1 MGILIDESEYM
12 NLGRGDHFIIIPNE
26 IINSNEFQ
34 NLYRDNQDITGTVK
48 FPNLK
53 SVDGFGGL
61 YHTFE
66 GCTGLTGSVEFPN
79 LTKID
84 IHGLYSCFNGC
95 TGLTGSVEFPNLT
108 EMDIYGIAYAFTN
121 CTGLTGTINFP
132 SLITVGTNGLNNT
145 FKGCTGITEIHFR
158 ADAKS
163 VIEAQGT
170 YDSKFGATNAT
181 IYFDL

>member
-79 LTKID
+79 LT
-84 IHGLYSCFNGC
+84 
-95 TGLTGSVEFPNLT
+95 

-145 FKGCTGITEIHFR
+145 FNGCTGITAIHFKSS
-158 ADAKS
+158 AQS
-163 VIEAQGT
+163 VIQSQASYGT
-170 YDSKFGATNAT
+170 NFGAPNAT

>member
-79 LTKID
+79 LT
-84 IHGLYSCFNGC
+84 
-95 TGLTGSVEFPNLT
+95 

-121 CTGLTGTINFP
+121 CTGLTGTVNFP